1 MARTR
6 QLAGAAVAALA
17 LVAAAPAQA
26 QNDLYNDFQS
36 DGQIDACAYN
46 PGQLQNG
53 LDSLPPD
60 LQQYAPGFADQLRA
74 GLEAQCGGGAV
85 PAPGEE
91 SGVPVPGGAGGGPP
105 TTTRVNTPAAPKPT
119 DRPVIGNVPAPGV
132 SAIPDGNDPPGWL
145 LPAARAGRAADGAA
159 DRRRGP
165 RVRLRPR
172 APHPAAAA
180 HRSPMRAAAPPTRS
194 PTRATS
200 SLRPLTPDTI
210 CCV

>member
-6 QLAGAAVAALA
+6 QLAGAAAAALA

-53 LDSLPPD
+53 LNSLPPD

-105 TTTRVNTPAAPKPT
+105 TTTRVNTPAAPKPS

-145 LPAARAGRAADGAA
+145 LPLLALAASLLA
-159 DRRRGP
+159 
-165 RVRLRPR
+165 LLI
-172 APHPAAAA
+172 AAAA
-180 HRSPMRAAAPPTRS
+180 RVSGFGVERLT
-194 PTRATS
+194 
-200 SLRPLTPDTI
+200 RPLGASFSDAGGRTADAFAYARD
-210 CCV
+210 VVRFGR